1 MMLLPRCGRL
11 AGAAWAQA
19 YHAGGHAPS
28 RCVAA
33 IRKNFRKIGAVRE
46 KYLRHVLDIGL
57 GTVAASGRFGVP
69 FAVGG
74 LIFDRLG
81 TAGHALFGGGALGS
95 AKRCGMGRERLR
107 KHAIHGV
114 GPAAVMLNDLVG
126 DVGHWGE
133 LASCWCGARR
143 QGVNASPIL

>member
-1 MMLLPRCGRL
+1 MMLLPRRGRL
-11 AGAAWAQA
+11 AEAAWGANLSCRGTRAEQVRR
-19 YHAGGHAPS
+19 YNPQKFPKDGRRAGG
-28 RCVAA
+28 
-33 IRKNFRKIGAVRE
+33 I
-46 KYLRHVLDIGL
+46 LRLVLDIGL
-57 GTVAASGRFGVP
+57 GPVAASGRFGVP

-114 GPAAVMLNDLVG
+114 GPAAVMLNDFVG

-133 LASCWCGARR
+133 LVSCWCGARR